1 MSMGR
6 EHDLD
11 TLRLAMG
18 VLNICR
24 VLQTKLNRFDD
35 WSHRSTFSAVE
46 HQARHHVSL
55 ALGLIEGM
63 SCFSVWDKEPRYE
76 SDEIH
81 DGLAYCLEMINELEK
96 K

>member
-55 ALGLIEGM
+55 ALGIIEGM
-63 SCFSVWDKEPRYE
+63 SLYNCWDKEPAYK